1 MSIQMC
7 IQGSFVNAVFLTLIF
22 SMFRTLFFISKGMV
36 RYFFFFKNKSEK
48 INPDPGDFGIFWIS
62 HSKFSRDFKI
72 KILIP
77 GISRSGFFFG
87 IFGIRDPEKI
97 PSRSQF
103 FYRDINKIML
113 FKFLYAEFPAEHFGI
128 LYTVSLVP
136 GAAINYLSEFFYIL
150 IYLIIYYNLLV
161 DPLFKLILNGSDDI
175 ADANFVTISIAFAIM
190 CGVSER
196 FEQNIIKIILF
207 FTPTLSEGLRE
218 SPFVR
223 VNF

>member
-36 RYFFFFKNKSEK
+36 RYFFFFKNKCRSRGFSNFWGFPLR
-48 INPDPGDFGIFWIS
+48 IFSGFQNPDPNSREFAIGI
-62 HSKFSRDFKI
+62 
-72 KILIP
+72 
-77 GISRSGFFFG
+77 FFG

-97 PSRSQF
+97 PSRSQL

-136 GAAINYLSEFFYIL
+136 GAAINYLGEFFYIL

-175 ADANFVTISIAFAIM
+175 AVKFRHDLDCICDHVWCIGA
-190 CGVSER
+190 
-196 FEQNIIKIILF
+196 
-207 FTPTLSEGLRE
+207 
-218 SPFVR
+218 VR
-223 VNF
+223 TKYN